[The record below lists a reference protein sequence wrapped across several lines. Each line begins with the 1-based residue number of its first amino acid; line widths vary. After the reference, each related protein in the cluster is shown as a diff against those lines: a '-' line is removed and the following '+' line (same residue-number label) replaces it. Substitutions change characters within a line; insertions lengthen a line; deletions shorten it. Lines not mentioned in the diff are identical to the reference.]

1 MSTKT
6 ANLNI
11 SLPAWMKKQVEQ
23 AAVDLGFANTS
34 EYARSLFREA
44 RARRQKEE
52 FDQSL
57 IDGMNEPATEF
68 TEADWEE
75 FERPIREARP
85 DLFKS

>member
-1 MSTKT
+1 MGAKT

-23 AAVDLGFANTS
+23 SAIDLGFANTS

-44 RARRQKEE
+44 NARMRKRE

-57 IDGMNEPATEF
+57 IDSMNEPATEF
-68 TEADWEE
+68 IDADWEE
-75 FERPIREARP
+75 FERPIRAARP
-85 DLFKS
+85 DLYKA

>member
-6 ANLNI
+6 ANLNL
-11 SLPAWMKKQVEQ
+11 SLPTWMKKQVEK

-44 RARRQKEE
+44 QARKKKQE

-57 IDGMNEPATEF
+57 IDGMNEPAAEF

-85 DLFKS
+85 DLFKP